1 MPFLISLGRDQLFKL
16 VLLTALATGVLASVA
31 GRGTLA
37 YFTTQVTSTTNTFS
51 LGTLHFNIADN
62 NQNLAGNLTSV
73 TSSITLTNMKPGD
86 TVYAPITVK
95 NVGTIDA
102 QWGIKYTAANSGG
115 SNLTPLL
122 KIALVG
128 RGSVTGT
135 TAADCTHTADLT
147 DDTVW
152 AEQIAPA
159 LATLQAS
166 QTYVDGTSTVAPATN
181 GEWVS
186 ADATAGAHLFL
197 QHASGTLDT
206 DVLCV
211 QVRWP
216 DGGTPGSLTT
226 GDNAYNS
233 AAAATYNTT
242 IVFTFDGEQ
251 LNRNVDFDQ
260 QAGPTSGNY

>member
-37 YFTTQVTSTTNTFS
+37 YFTTQVTSTTNTFT
-51 LGTLHFNIADN
+51 LGTLHFNITDN
-62 NQNLAGNLTSV
+62 NQANQTAV
-73 TSSITLTNMKPGD
+73 ASSITLSNMKPGD

-95 NVGTIDA
+95 NIGTIDA
-102 QWGIKYTAANSGG
+102 QWGIKYTAVNSGG

-128 RGSVTGT
+128 RGAVTGT
-135 TAADCTHTADLT
+135 TAADCDHTADLT

-197 QHASGTLDT
+197 EHATATLDT

-211 QVRWP
+211 QIRWP

-226 GDNAYNS
+226 GDNAYNH
-233 AAAATYNTT
+233 ATAATWNTT

-251 LNRNVDFDQ
+251 LNRNVNFDQ
-260 QAGPTSGNY
+260 QAGPTSGNV